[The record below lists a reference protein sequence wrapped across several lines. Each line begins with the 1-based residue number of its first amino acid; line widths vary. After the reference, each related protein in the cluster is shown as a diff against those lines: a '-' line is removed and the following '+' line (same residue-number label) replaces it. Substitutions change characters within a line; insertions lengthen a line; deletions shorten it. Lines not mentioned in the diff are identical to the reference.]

1 MQTTW
6 TQPSTVS
13 VRVGFVLRS
22 AEVILV
28 LFDLLPSSRTLCRER
43 GWTVLGLIDGQVSGD
58 SCKVTNSKSLP
69 NGRLAA

>member
-22 AEVILV
+22 AEVHLV
-28 LFDLLPSSRTLCRER
+28 LFDLLPCIMVIPWCAQVFIYFAAKRHCFMTRMSLC
-43 GWTVLGLIDGQVSGD
+43 LKQAL
-58 SCKVTNSKSLP
+58 KN
-69 NGRLAA
+69 

>member
-22 AEVILV
+22 AEVNLV
-28 LFDLLPSSRTLCRER
+28 LFDLLPLPS
-43 GWTVLGLIDGQVSGD
+43 GLYRVDV
-58 SCKVTNSKSLP
+58 
-69 NGRLAA
+69 